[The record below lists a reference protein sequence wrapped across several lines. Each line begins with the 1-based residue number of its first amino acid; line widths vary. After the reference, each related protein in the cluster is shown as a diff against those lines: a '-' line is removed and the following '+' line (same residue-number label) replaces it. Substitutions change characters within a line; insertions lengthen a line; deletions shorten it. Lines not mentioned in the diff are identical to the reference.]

1 MSTARPFAYNPGSI
15 LSGTEQYGTIAVG
28 TGDNPYSENYG
39 GLQWWQGPDEDL
51 GYCIG
56 TSVPSG
62 DQPTPLGN
70 IGTVQFWRTD
80 SFDDN
85 QFISLSNTISN
96 QNFSSSIEAV
106 TWLNDNGYWTSY
118 IGSSGYTSV
127 CFTIDGGPGIQEYGF
142 AIEYSP
148 TSQEI
153 YLNNYISGTG
163 AYVIDSNTLQ
173 YKGTLPVTGTS
184 GNGQFAIDLSS
195 NKLFT
200 GDVNKNN
207 IIKYDLSGL
216 PVSGRTIDAVAQ
228 PYSVTNN
235 NFQIAYNPVHD
246 KLYVANND
254 FRKLYILTGSNLST
268 IAEIDMP
275 TPLTGDDG
283 FNNVGVNTNNG
294 NVITTFEGVLIGG
307 QLYNYFIINGDTNE
321 ITYSGFTG
329 NGAPWD
335 NETKVIFSPVNNKFY
350 LIQFLGIN
358 FSQKGIQVIDATTGE
373 FIKTI
378 NLSSFNSN
386 NQQTAIIYDS
396 LRNYVW
402 TPDRSLK
409 LWVVIDCNTDEI
421 VLTFEET
428 LGCGGSY
435 YGGLFATY
443 DTLNDRMV
451 VTAGATY
458 SKKYFE
464 LSEIIPS

>member
-1 MSTARPFAYNPGSI
+1 MATSRPFAYNPGSI

-28 TGDNPYSENYG
+28 TGNNPYSENYG
-39 GLQWWQGPDEDL
+39 GLQWWEGPDEDL

-62 DQPTPLGN
+62 DHPTPLGN
-70 IGTVQFWRTD
+70 IGTVQFWRTNA
-80 SFDDN
+80 FDDN
-85 QFISLSNTISN
+85 QFISLSNILSN
-96 QNFSSSIEAV
+96 QNFSSSIEAI

-118 IGSSGYTSV
+118 VGSSGYTSV
-127 CFTIDGGPGIQEYGF
+127 CFVLDVPSVSENAF
-142 AIEYSP
+142 DIEYSP

-153 YLNNYISGTG
+153 YLNNFFGGTG

-200 GDVNKNN
+200 GSVNLNY
-207 IIKYDLSGL
+207 IVKYDLSGL
-216 PVSGRTIDAVAQ
+216 PVSGRTIDAAAQ
-228 PYSVTNN
+228 PYGVTNN
-235 NFQIAYNPVHD
+235 FFQIAYNPVDD
-246 KLYVANND
+246 KLYVANDD

-275 TPLTGDDG
+275 ALVNG

-294 NVITTFEGVLIGG
+294 NVITTFKAVLIGG
-307 QLYNYFIINGDTNE
+307 QLYNYFIIDGDTNE

-329 NGAPWD
+329 NGAQM
-335 NETKVIFSPVNNKFY
+335 NNLTKVMFSPVNNKFY
-350 LIQFLGIN
+350 LIQFLGGTSI
-358 FSQKGIQVIDATTGE
+358 QKVIQVIDATTGL

-378 NLSSFNSN
+378 NLSNSNSN
-386 NQQTAIIYDS
+386 NQQSAIIYDS
-396 LRNYVW
+396 LRNYIW
-402 TPDRSLK
+402 TPDRLLK
-409 LWVVIDCNTDEI
+409 QWVVIDCNTDEI

-451 VTAGATY
+451 VTAGSSY

-464 LSEIIPS
+464 LSEIIPG

>member
-1 MSTARPFAYNPGSI
+1 MATAQPFAYNPGSI
-15 LSGTEQYGTIAVG
+15 LSGTEQYGTIVVG
-28 TGDNPYSENYG
+28 TGNNPYSENYG

-85 QFISLSNTISN
+85 QFISLSNTLSN

-118 IGSSGYTSV
+118 IGVSAYTPT
-127 CFTIDGGPGIQEYGF
+127 CFTIDGGVGIGES
-142 AIEYSP
+142 AWDIEYSP

-153 YLNNYISGTG
+153 YLNTFAGIG

-184 GNGQFAIDLSS
+184 GNGQFAIDLSG

-200 GDVNKNN
+200 GQVNGNY
-207 IIKYDLSGL
+207 IVKYDLSGL
-216 PVSGRTIDAVAQ
+216 PVSGRTIDAAAQ
-228 PYSVTNN
+228 PYSPTNN
-235 NFQIAYNPVHD
+235 FFQIAYNPVHD

-268 IAEIDMP
+268 ITEIDPP

-283 FNNVGVNTNNG
+283 FINVGVNTNNG

-307 QLYNYFIINGDTNE
+307 QPYNYFIIDGDTNE
-321 ITYSGFTG
+321 ITYTGYTG
-329 NGAPWD
+329 NGSQWD
-335 NETKVIFSPVNNKFY
+335 NLTKVIFSPVNNKFY
-350 LIQFLGIN
+350 LIQFTISSFRG
-358 FSQKGIQVIDATTGE
+358 KVIQVIDANTGE

-378 NLSSFNSN
+378 NLSNSNSN

-396 LRNYVW
+396 LRNYLW
-402 TPDRSLK
+402 TPDRL
-409 LWVVIDCNTDEI
+409 LEQWVVIDCNTDEI
-421 VLTFEET
+421 VLTYNEI
-428 LGCGGSY
+428 LGCSGSY

-451 VTAGATY
+451 VTDGGLY
-458 SKKYFE
+458 QKKYFE
-464 LSEIIPS
+464 LSEIIAS